1 MLLNVILILIV
12 LEGAANIGLAY
23 KNYKEVK
30 ELKAKING
38 STEIVQEVKITVDGA
53 GKSISEEI
61 RKHIYNL
68 SFMGIKI
75 K

>member
-1 MLLNVILILIV
+1 MLLNVILILIA
-12 LEGAANIGLAY
+12 LEGAVIIGQTY

-30 ELKAKING
+30 EIKVKINE
-38 STEIVQEVKITVDGA
+38 SIEIVQEVKIKVDGA